1 MHRLRISA
9 GSGAR
14 ESRPALTDLPPIQS
28 EEPTLGEILG
38 AVLQAAASEP
48 DVSHDDGLAARA
60 QYQAAL
66 DLSDQLA
73 EVLAVPSGEVFD
85 ALCSIPD
92 NMLVLLES
100 PEGWTAL
107 AGYIATDFG
116 VPIVTYRPTIH

>member
-1 MHRLRISA
+1 MTDPL
-9 GSGAR
+9 
-14 ESRPALTDLPPIQS
+14 PATTDEAS
-28 EEPTLGEILG
+28 LGEILG
-38 AVLQAAASEP
+38 AALRSVAREP
-48 DVSHDDGLAARA
+48 DDDHCDRLAARA

-73 EVLAVPSGEVFD
+73 GVFAVSSGEVFD

-107 AGYIATDFG
+107 AGYVATDFG

>member
-1 MHRLRISA
+1 M
-9 GSGAR
+9 
-14 ESRPALTDLPPIQS
+14 TDLPPAS
-28 EEPTLGEILG
+28 SDEPTLGDILG
-38 AVLQAAASEP
+38 AVLQSVAPEP
-48 DVSHDDGLAARA
+48 EDAHDDGLAARA

-73 EVLAVPSGEVFD
+73 EVFAVPSGEVFD